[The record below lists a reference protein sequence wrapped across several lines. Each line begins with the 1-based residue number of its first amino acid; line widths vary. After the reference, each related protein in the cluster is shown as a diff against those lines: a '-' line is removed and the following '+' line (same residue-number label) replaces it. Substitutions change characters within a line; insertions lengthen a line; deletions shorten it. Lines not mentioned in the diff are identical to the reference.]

1 MIIESSSFLYWQS
14 SNTSHLEATTLFEPE
29 LVESV
34 LRSSLRMEESSAS
47 ETEGNSTPNSS
58 PDLHAGAAGEESD
71 YTPPTVAPASV
82 EPKGSMK
89 RVSSSHL

>member
-1 MIIESSSFLYWQS
+1 
-14 SNTSHLEATTLFEPE
+14 
-29 LVESV
+29 
-34 LRSSLRMEESSAS
+34 MEESSAS